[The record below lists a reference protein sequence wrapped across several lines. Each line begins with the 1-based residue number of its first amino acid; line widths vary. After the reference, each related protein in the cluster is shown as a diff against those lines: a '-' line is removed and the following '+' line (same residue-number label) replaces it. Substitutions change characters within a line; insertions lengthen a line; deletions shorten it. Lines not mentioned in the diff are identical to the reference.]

1 MSFAFHRT
9 MAVMNSNENYVRG
22 TRQLTKIKRTKEK
35 EEKRKIPSGIK
46 LIFISLYNFQCMYV
60 SNLCKSFNK
69 HLTFCYHYLKIV
81 AYFIATI
88 NIYVSTYINVS
99 LCICVYVYDK
109 ITNTN
114 YMLKEWD
121 VSRGKNKYI

>member
-1 MSFAFHRT
+1 MKITSEEQDNLKKRT
-9 MAVMNSNENYVRG
+9 M
-22 TRQLTKIKRTKEK
+22 EK

-114 YMLKEWD
+114 YTLNEWD
-121 VSRGKNKYI
+121 VSRGKKYI